1 MAGIYI
7 HIPFCNSKCAYC
19 GFYSLPSLKL
29 KEQFWEALKAEIV
42 ARKDYLKQRS
52 HCGLDPQSPALKG
65 NHDMPPINTI
75 YFGGGTPSL
84 LSIKEISELLH
95 LIKETYPVAEN
106 AEITLETNPD
116 TLSLEYLE
124 GLRQRG
130 VNRLSIGIQSFFDND
145 LKYLSRRH
153 DSQHARQCIDWAKQ
167 AGFSNI
173 SIDLIYGLPTSN
185 AEQWNRNLD
194 LFFAL
199 NIPHISA
206 YALTLEPNAILTK
219 QIELGKVHPVNE
231 EDALRDYDI
240 LCQRAKENGYLH
252 YEISNFCRR
261 EMHSKHNASYW
272 FGTPY
277 IGFGP
282 SAHSFDGTSR
292 QWNVSSVE
300 RYCEVFST
308 ASRHCEEERR
318 SNPDKAAID
327 SSLLEACRQTLL
339 RRGDE
344 GTGWSRAWKIC
355 FWSRLGDGDH
365 AYRLLKNLLQPA
377 IDSTGRHHAGTY
389 PNLFCAHPPFQIDG
403 NLGGTAGIAEMLL
416 QSHNGDI
423 ELLPALPS
431 VWKSGHFKGLCAR
444 GNMVV
449 ECTWKDG
456 KVTRYKVTSR

>member
-42 ARKDYLKQRS
+42 ARKEYLQRGP

-65 NHDMPPINTI
+65 NHDMTINTI

-84 LSIKEISELLH
+84 LSINEIGELLH

-106 AEITLETNPD
+106 AEITLEANPD

-124 GLRQRG
+124 GLRQLG
-130 VNRLSIGIQSFFDND
+130 VNRLSIGIQ
-145 LKYLSRRH
+145 
-153 DSQHARQCIDWAKQ
+153 AKQ

-199 NIPHISA
+199 DLPHLSA

-219 QIELGKVHPVNE
+219 QIELGKAHPVNE
-231 EDALRDYDI
+231 EDAIRDYDI
-240 LCQRAKENGYLH
+240 LCQRANENGYLH

-261 EMHSKHNASYW
+261 GMHSKHNASYW

-282 SAHSFDGTSR
+282 SAHSFDGISR

-300 RYCEVFST
+300 KYCARVPEPEVAEHSRSTEMPSYEIEILSLEQQYDEYVMLRLRTHWGIDLKYMKREMGERFSTYCEKRAQPLIAQGRLSQTREFLYLTDAQMLFADGV
-308 ASRHCEEERR
+308 AEE
-318 SNPDKAAID
+318 
-327 SSLLEACRQTLL
+327 L
-339 RRGDE
+339 
-344 GTGWSRAWKIC
+344 
-355 FWSRLGDGDH
+355 FWD
-365 AYRLLKNLLQPA
+365 N
-377 IDSTGRHHAGTY
+377 
-389 PNLFCAHPPFQIDG
+389 
-403 NLGGTAGIAEMLL
+403 
-416 QSHNGDI
+416 
-423 ELLPALPS
+423 
-431 VWKSGHFKGLCAR
+431 
-444 GNMVV
+444 
-449 ECTWKDG
+449 
-456 KVTRYKVTSR
+456 

>member
-1 MAGIYI
+1 MAGVYI

-29 KEQFWEALKAEIV
+29 KDRFLEALKVEIV
-42 ARKDYLKQRS
+42 ARKEYLQRGP

-65 NHDMPPINTI
+65 NHDMPTINTI

-95 LIKETYPVAEN
+95 LINTHYSVIPN
-106 AEITLETNPD
+106 AEITLEANPD

-124 GLRQRG
+124 GLRQLG

-185 AEQWNRNLD
+185 AEQWTRNLD

-199 NIPHISA
+199 DLPHLSA

-219 QIELGKVHPVNE
+219 QIELGKVPPINE
-231 EDALRDYDI
+231 EDALRDYEI
-240 LCQRAKENGYLH
+240 LCQRAAENGYLH
-252 YEISNFCRR
+252 YEISNFCHRG
-261 EMHSKHNASYW
+261 MHSKHNASYW

-282 SAHSFDGTSR
+282 SAHSFDGDSR

-300 RYCEVFST
+300 QYCEAYSA
-308 ASRHCEEERR
+308 ASRHCQASFREDGR
-318 SNPDKAAID
+318 SNPKEETQHLDCFVVPPRKSRFDDAKRVNDAKRVQDLVSEIERLTPEQQYDEYVMLRLRTHWGID
-327 SSLLEACRQTLL
+327 LKWLKREMGERFSSYCEKQAQPLITQGRLSQTREFLYL
-339 RRGDE
+339 TDQQMLFADRVAE
-344 GTGWSRAWKIC
+344 EL
-355 FWSRLGDGDH
+355 FW
-365 AYRLLKNLLQPA
+365 
-377 IDSTGRHHAGTY
+377 
-389 PNLFCAHPPFQIDG
+389 
-403 NLGGTAGIAEMLL
+403 E
-416 QSHNGDI
+416 
-423 ELLPALPS
+423 
-431 VWKSGHFKGLCAR
+431 
-444 GNMVV
+444 
-449 ECTWKDG
+449 
-456 KVTRYKVTSR
+456 

>member
-52 HCGLDPQSPALKG
+52 HCGPDPQSPSLLQS
-65 NHDMPPINTI
+65 HHTPPINTI

-84 LSIKEISELLH
+84 LSIKEISELLQ
-95 LIKETYPVAEN
+95 LIKETYPVDEN
-106 AEITLETNPD
+106 AEITLEANPD
-116 TLSLEYLE
+116 TLSLAYLE
-124 GLRQRG
+124 GLRQLG

-199 NIPHISA
+199 DLPHLSA

-261 EMHSKHNASYW
+261 EMHSKHNSSYW

-277 IGFGP
+277 LGFGP

-300 RYCEVFST
+300 RYCVRVPEPVEGPFYEKEILSLEQQYDEYVMLRLRTHWGIDLKWLKREMGERFST
-308 ASRHCEEERR
+308 YCEQHAQPLIAQGRLSQTREFLYLTDQQMLFADGVAEE
-318 SNPDKAAID
+318 
-327 SSLLEACRQTLL
+327 L
-339 RRGDE
+339 
-344 GTGWSRAWKIC
+344 
-355 FWSRLGDGDH
+355 FW
-365 AYRLLKNLLQPA
+365 
-377 IDSTGRHHAGTY
+377 
-389 PNLFCAHPPFQIDG
+389 
-403 NLGGTAGIAEMLL
+403 E
-416 QSHNGDI
+416 
-423 ELLPALPS
+423 
-431 VWKSGHFKGLCAR
+431 
-444 GNMVV
+444 
-449 ECTWKDG
+449 
-456 KVTRYKVTSR
+456 

>member
-1 MAGIYI
+1 MAGVYI

-29 KEQFWEALKAEIV
+29 KDRFLEALKAEIV
-42 ARKDYLKQRS
+42 ERKDYLQRGP

-95 LIKETYPVAEN
+95 LIKETYPIAEN
-106 AEITLETNPD
+106 AEITLEANPD

-124 GLRQRG
+124 GLLQLG

-153 DSQHARQCIDWAKQ
+153 DSHHARQCIDWAKQ

-199 NIPHISA
+199 NIPHLSA

-219 QIELGKVHPVNE
+219 QIELGKVQPVNE

-282 SAHSFDGTSR
+282 SAHSYDGTSR

-318 SNPDKAAID
+318 SNPDKELQYLDCFVPRNDAKRVQDSVLEVEQLTLEQQYDEYVMLRLRTHWGID
-327 SSLLEACRQTLL
+327 LKWLKREMGEHFSTYCEQHAQPLIAQGRLSQTREFLYL
-339 RRGDE
+339 TDE
-344 GTGWSRAWKIC
+344 QMLFADGVAEEL
-355 FWSRLGDGDH
+355 FW
-365 AYRLLKNLLQPA
+365 
-377 IDSTGRHHAGTY
+377 
-389 PNLFCAHPPFQIDG
+389 
-403 NLGGTAGIAEMLL
+403 E
-416 QSHNGDI
+416 
-423 ELLPALPS
+423 
-431 VWKSGHFKGLCAR
+431 
-444 GNMVV
+444 
-449 ECTWKDG
+449 
-456 KVTRYKVTSR
+456 

>member
-52 HCGLDPQSPALKG
+52 HCGPDPQSPSLLQS
-65 NHDMPPINTI
+65 HHTPPINTI

-84 LSIKEISELLH
+84 LSIKEISELLQ
-95 LIKETYPVAEN
+95 LIKETYPVDEN
-106 AEITLETNPD
+106 AEITLEANPD
-116 TLSLEYLE
+116 TLSLAYLE
-124 GLRQRG
+124 GLRQLG

-185 AEQWNRNLD
+185 AKQWNRNLD

-199 NIPHISA
+199 DLPHLSA

-219 QIELGKVHPVNE
+219 QIELGKAHPVNE

-240 LCQRAKENGYLH
+240 LCQRANENGYLH

-261 EMHSKHNASYW
+261 GMHSKHNASYW

-282 SAHSFDGTSR
+282 SAHSFDGISR
-292 QWNVSSVE
+292 QWNVSCVE
-300 RYCEVFST
+300 KYIDARHETARLRDQKVPCPVVPCPVSEKETLSPEQLYDEYVMLRLRTHWGIDLKWLKREMGERFSSYCEKQARPLIAQGRLSQTREFLYLTDEQMLFADGV
-308 ASRHCEEERR
+308 AEE
-318 SNPDKAAID
+318 
-327 SSLLEACRQTLL
+327 L
-339 RRGDE
+339 
-344 GTGWSRAWKIC
+344 
-355 FWSRLGDGDH
+355 FWES
-365 AYRLLKNLLQPA
+365 
-377 IDSTGRHHAGTY
+377 
-389 PNLFCAHPPFQIDG
+389 
-403 NLGGTAGIAEMLL
+403 
-416 QSHNGDI
+416 
-423 ELLPALPS
+423 
-431 VWKSGHFKGLCAR
+431 
-444 GNMVV
+444 
-449 ECTWKDG
+449 
-456 KVTRYKVTSR
+456 

>member
-52 HCGLDPQSPALKG
+52 HCGLDPQSPSLLQS
-65 NHDMPPINTI
+65 HHTPPINTI

-84 LSIKEISELLH
+84 LSIKEISELLQ

-106 AEITLETNPD
+106 AEITLEANPD

-124 GLRQRG
+124 GLRQLE

-199 NIPHISA
+199 DLPHLSA

-219 QIELGKVHPVNE
+219 QIELGKVQPVNE
-231 EDALRDYDI
+231 EDALRDYEI
-240 LCQRAKENGYLH
+240 LCQRAAENGYLH

-261 EMHSKHNASYW
+261 GMHSKHNASYW

-300 RYCEVFST
+300 RYCFRVPEPVEGPASEKESLSPEQQYDEYVMLRLRTHWGIDLKWLKREMGERFST
-308 ASRHCEEERR
+308 YCEQHAQPLIAQGRLSQTREFLYLTDQQMLFADGVAEE
-318 SNPDKAAID
+318 
-327 SSLLEACRQTLL
+327 L
-339 RRGDE
+339 
-344 GTGWSRAWKIC
+344 
-355 FWSRLGDGDH
+355 FW
-365 AYRLLKNLLQPA
+365 
-377 IDSTGRHHAGTY
+377 
-389 PNLFCAHPPFQIDG
+389 
-403 NLGGTAGIAEMLL
+403 E
-416 QSHNGDI
+416 
-423 ELLPALPS
+423 
-431 VWKSGHFKGLCAR
+431 
-444 GNMVV
+444 
-449 ECTWKDG
+449 
-456 KVTRYKVTSR
+456 